1 MKYFLIKLNR
11 VIKDFIL
18 FLRPYAYFGR
28 SVGFFRTVANTLSLS
43 TWISRNNKELK
54 FSDFH
59 TWRRDYNKRE
69 QLYEFVVNEL
79 NLDSENLDYLEF
91 GVAAGNSFFW
101 WTKRLKNKG
110 TRFWGFDT
118 FEGLPE
124 NWGFFSK
131 GDMRSEIPAV
141 DDDRVTFIKGL
152 FQETLPEFL
161 KGNRIEKN
169 RRKIIH
175 LDADLF
181 SSTLFTLTSLAPFLN
196 EGDVLFFDEFNV
208 PNHEFLAFKY
218 FSESYLISTKVLGA
232 VNNFLQVAFEI
243 NGVDSCLEQR
253 I

>member
-1 MKYFLIKLNR
+1 MKLNGAFKNF
-11 VIKDFIL
+11 VL
-18 FLRPYAYFGR
+18 FLRPYLLFGW
-28 SVGFFRTVANTLSLS
+28 STNFFRLIANTLSLT
-43 TWISRNNKELK
+43 TWINRNNKKLR

-59 TWRRDYNKRE
+59 IWKRDYNKRE

-79 NLDSENLDYLEF
+79 SLDSENLDYLEF
-91 GVAAGNSFFW
+91 GVAAGNSFIW
-101 WTKRLKNKG
+101 WTNRLKNKG
-110 TRFWGFDT
+110 NRFFGFDT

-141 DDDRVTFIKGL
+141 DDDRVIFFKGL

-161 KGNRIEKN
+161 KENRIEKN

-181 SSTLFTLTSLAPFLN
+181 SSTLFALTSLAPFLN
-196 EGDVLFFDEFNV
+196 KGDVLFFDEFNV

-243 NGVDSCLEQR
+243 R
-253 I
+253 